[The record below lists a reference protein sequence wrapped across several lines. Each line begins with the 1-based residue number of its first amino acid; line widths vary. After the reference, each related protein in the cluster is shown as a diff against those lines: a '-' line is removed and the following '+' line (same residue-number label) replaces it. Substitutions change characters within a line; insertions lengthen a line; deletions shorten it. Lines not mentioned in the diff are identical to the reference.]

1 MSLDAGSGPL
11 YCGRLSSI
19 LVSQELKLM
28 WVIEGDLTAIAVQG
42 AALGTVAGKPSVLL
56 NMGLLHAVTA
66 SFISPCNLLGHTLLK
81 PATQLY
87 FFMLLLLQFFFF
99 PLRNYLNRWLSL
111 ILIHLFQH
119 LHRASVRKKKKSFA
133 GLKK

>member
-1 MSLDAGSGPL
+1 M
-11 YCGRLSSI
+11 
-19 LVSQELKLM
+19 
-28 WVIEGDLTAIAVQG
+28 IEGDLTAIALQG

-56 NMGLLHAVTA
+56 NMGLLHAITA

-99 PLRNYLNRWLSL
+99 PPEKLFKQMAELDINTL
-111 ILIHLFQH
+111 I
-119 LHRASVRKKKKSFA
+119 STFA
-133 GLKK
+133 